1 MALLSTAELVLTRSP
16 DRVVMLQARQ
26 PADLMRQMAEVATAM
41 AQSYMPKLTGAA
53 AANME
58 PIWGD
63 GYFGIFFPDKRVWYQ
78 DHGIRSFTM
87 NSLQGKTIP
96 MWIDD
101 PSGAE
106 RAKNPKAKVRTT
118 ATGRVQVL
126 IFRRAAK
133 KGERTTRTTV
143 KNGRSITRNVPR
155 SYPGAPGRI
164 SRRKGPDNAI
174 KGVSDGGTPGQ
185 IAHANVGV
193 RWRHPGIAPRL
204 FLNHSLLMTAQ
215 RAGLPVVRVYACDA
229 STMPKRY
236 Q

>member
-1 MALLSTAELVLTRSP
+1 MALLSTAELVLTPSP
-16 DRVVMLQARQ
+16 DRVVMLQ
-26 PADLMRQMAEVATAM
+26 PGMDADDMRVLAEAATMM

-58 PIWGD
+58 PVWGE

-87 NSLQGKTIP
+87 RNLAGKTIP

-126 IFRRAAK
+126 IFRRAAQ
-133 KGERTTRTTV
+133 KGQRMLRTTSKGGKSIV
-143 KNGRSITRNVPR
+143 KSVSR

-164 SRRKGPDNAI
+164 SRRQGPSSAI
-174 KGVSDGGTPGQ
+174 KGVSDGGTPGR
-185 IAHANVGV
+185 IAMGNIGV

-204 FLNHSLLMTAQ
+204 FLNHSLLMVAQ
-215 RAGLPVVRVYACDA
+215 RAGLPVVRVYACDLG
-229 STMPKRY
+229 TMPRRY